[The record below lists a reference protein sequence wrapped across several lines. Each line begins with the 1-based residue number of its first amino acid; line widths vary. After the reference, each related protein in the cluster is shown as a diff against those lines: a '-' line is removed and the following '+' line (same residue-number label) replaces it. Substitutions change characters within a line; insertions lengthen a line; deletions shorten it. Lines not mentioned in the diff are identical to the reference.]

1 MIELACSININN
13 FKVNSVSK
21 NANINFG
28 GTVQNSHTANSS
40 IIGGNFNFGDG
51 CIISSKSINL
61 GKIKNIVK
69 DS

>member
-1 MIELACSININN
+1 MANSIRINN
-13 FKVNSVSK
+13 FVVNSLTN

-40 IIGGNFNFGDG
+40 IIGANYSFGDG
-51 CIISSKSINL
+51 CMILSKSINL
-61 GKIKNIVK
+61 GTIKNTSS